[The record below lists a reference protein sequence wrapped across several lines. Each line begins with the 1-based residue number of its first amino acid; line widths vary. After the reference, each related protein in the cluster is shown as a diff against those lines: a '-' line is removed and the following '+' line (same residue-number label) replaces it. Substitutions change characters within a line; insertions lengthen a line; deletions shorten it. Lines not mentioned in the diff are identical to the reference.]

1 MTALI
6 AMALVLVGLAGT
18 SVVLTREPDRLAV
31 SLSVLGVM
39 LTVLFVVV
47 QAPDV
52 ALSQLGVGAAVVPLI
67 VMLTIRKIRG
77 GR

>member
-1 MTALI
+1 MSALI
-6 AMALVLVGLAGT
+6 VMALVLVGLAGT
-18 SVVLTREPDRLAV
+18 AVVLTREPDRLAV

-52 ALSQLGVGAAVVPLI
+52 ALSQLGVGAAVLPLM

>member
-6 AMALVLVGLAGT
+6 AIALVLVGLAGT

-52 ALSQLGVGAAVVPLI
+52 ALSQLGVGAAVLPLM

>member
-6 AMALVLVGLAGT
+6 AMVLVLVGLAGT

>member
-1 MTALI
+1 MSALI
-6 AMALVLVGLAGT
+6 VMALVLVGLAGT
-18 SVVLTREPDRLAV
+18 AVVLTREPDRLAV

-39 LTVLFVVV
+39 LTVMFVVV

-52 ALSQLGVGAAVVPLI
+52 ALSQLGVGAAVLPLM

>member
-1 MTALI
+1 VSALI
-6 AMALVLVGLAGT
+6 VMALVLVGLAGT
-18 SVVLTREPDRLAV
+18 AVVLTREPDRLAV

-52 ALSQLGVGAAVVPLI
+52 ALSQLGVGAAVLPLM